1 MSILNESNILLNQTI
16 ESKEEAIKVAGKL
29 LVQGGYVDEEYVPS
43 MLEREK
49 TVSTYMGNFI
59 AIPHGTDESKS
70 AIKKS
75 GISIVQ
81 IPNGVDFSNND
92 EEEKLVTVVFGI
104 AGVGDEHLDILSQ
117 IAVYCSEID
126 NVVKLADSNSKS
138 EIGQLLG
145 GID

>member
-16 ESKEEAIKVAGKL
+16 ESKEEAIKAAGKL

-81 IPNGVDFSNND
+81 IPNGVDFSND

-126 NVVKLADSNSKS
+126 NVVKLADANSKS
-138 EIGQLLG
+138 EIVQLLG

>member
-16 ESKEEAIKVAGKL
+16 ESKEEAIRAAGRL
-29 LVQGGYVDEEYVPS
+29 LVEGGYVDEEYIPS

-59 AIPHGTDESKS
+59 AIPHGTDESKT

-81 IPNGVDFSNND
+81 IPNGVDFSND

-126 NVVKLADSNSKS
+126 NVVKLADANSES
-138 EIGQLLG
+138 EIVQLLG

>member
-1 MSILNESNILLNQTI
+1 MSILNESNILLNQDI
-16 ESKEEAIKVAGKL
+16 KSKEEAIKAAGRL
-29 LVQGGYVDEEYVPS
+29 LVEGGYVDEEYVPS

-59 AIPHGTDESKS
+59 AIPHGTDESKT

-81 IPNGVDFSNND
+81 IPNGVDFSND

-117 IAVYCSEID
+117 IAIYCSEID
-126 NVVKLADSNSKS
+126 NVVKLADANSES
-138 EIGQLLG
+138 EIVQLLG
-145 GID
+145 GIE

>member
-1 MSILNESNILLNQTI
+1 MMSILNESNILLNQTI
-16 ESKEEAIKVAGKL
+16 ESKEEAIKAAGKL

-81 IPNGVDFSNND
+81 IPNGVDFSND

-126 NVVKLADSNSKS
+126 NVVKLADANSKS
-138 EIGQLLG
+138 EIVQLLG

>member
-1 MSILNESNILLNQTI
+1 MSILNESNILLNQDIT
-16 ESKEEAIKVAGKL
+16 SKEEAIKAAGKL

-59 AIPHGTDESKS
+59 AIPHGTDESKT

-75 GISIVQ
+75 GISMVQ
-81 IPNGVDFSNND
+81 IPNGVDFSND

-126 NVVKLADSNSKS
+126 NVVKLADANSES
-138 EIGQLLG
+138 EIVQLLG
-145 GID
+145 GIE

>member
-1 MSILNESNILLNQTI
+1 MSILNESNILLNQDIT
-16 ESKEEAIKVAGKL
+16 SKEEAIKAAGKL

-59 AIPHGTDESKS
+59 AIPHGTDESKT

-81 IPNGVDFSNND
+81 IPNGVDFSND

-126 NVVKLADSNSKS
+126 NVVKLADANSES
-138 EIGQLLG
+138 EIVQLLG
-145 GID
+145 GIE

>member
-16 ESKEEAIKVAGKL
+16 VSKEEAIKAAGTL
-29 LVQGGYVDEEYVPS
+29 LVEGGYVDEEYIPS
-43 MLEREK
+43 MLEREQ

-59 AIPHGTDESKS
+59 AIPHGTDDSKT

-81 IPNGVDFSNND
+81 IPNGVDFSND

-126 NVVKLADSNSKS
+126 NVVKLADANSES
-138 EIGQLLG
+138 EIVQLLG